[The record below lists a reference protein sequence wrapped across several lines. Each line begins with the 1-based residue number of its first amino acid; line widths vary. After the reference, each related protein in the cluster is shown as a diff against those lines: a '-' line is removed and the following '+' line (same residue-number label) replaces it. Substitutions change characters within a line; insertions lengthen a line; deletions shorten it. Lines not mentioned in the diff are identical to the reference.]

1 MSTPM
6 TTSILRG
13 CAAVGL
19 AALLAGCATHVPGA
33 NEKAETPTQRFEAKV
48 TPRPEEVR
56 LAVHA
61 QGISPRQADALT
73 TLVANWRDDEGGLIG
88 IQAPSQGVDS
98 ASAYRMSE
106 SARSFLIS
114 QGVPTEDIEVT
125 SYTPGAQAEPALLV
139 GYLRFEAEVPECG
152 KTWTNISH
160 SMKNDVQPNFGC
172 AVTANMAAQM
182 ADPGDLLGPRR
193 MTPQDAARRQDVLDK
208 YRRGE
213 ITSSKTDSIANGK
226 ISDAVN

>member
-1 MSTPM
+1 M

-13 CAAVGL
+13 FAAVSL
-19 AALLAGCATHVPGA
+19 AVLVSGCASHIPGA
-33 NEKAETPTQRFEAKV
+33 NNKAETPTQRFEAKV
-48 TPRPEEVR
+48 TPQPEEIR

-61 QGISPRQADALT
+61 QGVSPRQADALT
-73 TLVANWRDDEGGLIG
+73 KLVENWREDEGGRIG

-114 QGVPTEDIEVT
+114 QGVPAQQIEVT
-125 SYTPGAQAEPALLV
+125 SYAPAAQAEPALLV
-139 GYLRFEAEVPECG
+139 GYLRFEAELPECG
-152 KTWTNISH
+152 KKWTNIAH
-160 SMKNDVQPNFGC
+160 SLNNDVQPNFGC

-193 MTPQDAARRQDVLDK
+193 MTPQDGARRQDVLDK

-213 ITSSKTDSIANGK
+213 VTSAKSDPIASGK
-226 ISDAVN
+226 ISSAVN